1 MRVLLVEDDKALADG
16 LMRTMRENGY
26 AVDHAPDGELALRAA
41 NEEHYDL
48 IVLDVSLPGIDGF
61 EVLRQLRRNQHQGSI
76 LMLTAR
82 DAEQDRIKGL
92 DLGADD
98 YVTKPFSLPEFEA
111 RVRALIRRNRNE
123 RSPQLQ
129 IGRLSVDTVSRRACV
144 GDEELELTP
153 REWGVLEYLL
163 TRAGQVV
170 SKEQMLQ
177 ALCSWD
183 DSLTH
188 NAIEVYISRLRAKLQ
203 SAGIR
208 IRTVRGFGY
217 VVEEPAR

>member
-1 MRVLLVEDDKALADG
+1 MILVLGSASVKVG
-16 LMRTMRENGY
+16 IC
-26 AVDHAPDGELALRAA
+26 GE
-41 NEEHYDL
+41 
-48 IVLDVSLPGIDGF
+48 SLPSVVFPTVVGIPAKRTALLKKKTIESNEPTKSHFIGH
-61 EVLRQLRRNQHQGSI
+61 EAIHNINRASLTYPVEHGIVQHWPSMEHI
-76 LMLTAR
+76 LNHS
-82 DAEQDRIKGL
+82 
-92 DLGADD
+92 
-98 YVTKPFSLPEFEA
+98 F
-111 RVRALIRRNRNE
+111 
-123 RSPQLQ
+123 
-129 IGRLSVDTVSRRACV
+129 
-144 GDEELELTP
+144 EELELTP

-217 VVEEPAR
+217 VVEEPAA